1 MNKKVLP
8 QPLPRPWQTLSFSQS
23 SVGFGCWIQTPE
35 NYYSEICQNLSLK
48 MQPYLLLKLCKLV
61 LVLWNL
67 LQRWLD
73 AEGTMHLFLTKI
85 FWSRLL
91 AKKINYPTW
100 KNITADTS
108 TSNVYN
114 NTRRPLV
121 MQIAA
126 TLTIFHEGHLQRYSA
141 HLSKDEVIRKAQ

>member
-1 MNKKVLP
+1 MAN
-8 QPLPRPWQTLSFSQS
+8 SFFFTVFSWVRMLNS
-23 SVGFGCWIQTPE
+23 DAWKWKIIAVKSVKI
-35 NYYSEICQNLSLK
+35 
-48 MQPYLLLKLCKLV
+48 YLLLKLCKLV

-114 NTRRPLV
+114 NTRRSLE
-121 MQIAA
+121 MQNAA
-126 TLTIFHEGHLQRYSA
+126 ILTIFHEGHLQRYSA
-141 HLSKDEVIRKAQ
+141 HLSEDEVIRKAQ